1 MPSTIYQNRVEIIL
15 KQQGNYGFI
24 LKMKLLMLLMIKV
37 SKSLKYK
44 AQLLEV
50 SVAEAAPN
58 ESNITLINA
67 TIKMVCY

>member
-1 MPSTIYQNRVEIIL
+1 
-15 KQQGNYGFI
+15 
-24 LKMKLLMLLMIKV
+24 MLLMIKV

-67 TIKMVCY
+67 TIKMVRY